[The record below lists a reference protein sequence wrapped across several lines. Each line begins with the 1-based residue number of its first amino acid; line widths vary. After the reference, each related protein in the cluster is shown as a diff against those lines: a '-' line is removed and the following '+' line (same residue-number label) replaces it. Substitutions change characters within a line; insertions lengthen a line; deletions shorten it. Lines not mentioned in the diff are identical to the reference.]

1 MKIVRFPR
9 VRITKD
15 LNQTMTGEHVCPFC
29 GKHASFCDKSHRMF
43 NKTTGNGVDEPYV
56 FHNYTI
62 DVYTCG
68 RCYAIWE
75 SEPYE
80 ENPFSKPRIKTLIDV
95 IKSALII
102 KDDVMED
109 EEDENSENA
118 DIEEL

>member
-43 NKTTGNGVDEPYV
+43 NKTTGNGFDEPYI

-80 ENPFSKPRIKTLIDV
+80 ENPFSKPRIRTLIDA
-95 IKSALII
+95 IKSALMI
-102 KDDVMED
+102 KDDIGED
-109 EEDENSENA
+109 ENDENSENA

>member
-43 NKTTGNGVDEPYV
+43 NKTTGNGFDEPYV

-80 ENPFSKPRIKTLIDV
+80 ENPFSKPRIRTLVDA
-95 IKSALII
+95 IKSALMIE
-102 KDDVMED
+102 DNVMD
-109 EEDENSENA
+109 GEEDENSKNA